1 MRFFFSEVSM
11 RPSQYSFS
19 VSFALPL
26 HTLMCNGRIS
36 AMKVR
41 GKLIW
46 NPKGYGF
53 VESKGL
59 SEDVFIPPE
68 GLNSALDGDLVE
80 VDVYRDRKGLR
91 GRVSSVIERSRL
103 SISGRYIKL
112 RKFGVLE

>member
-1 MRFFFSEVSM
+1 
-11 RPSQYSFS
+11 
-19 VSFALPL
+19 
-26 HTLMCNGRIS
+26 
-36 AMKVR
+36 MKVR

-91 GRVSSVIERSRL
+91 GRVSSGVFSLFFRL
-103 SISGRYIKL
+103 CPPMNTVVR
-112 RKFGVLE
+112 V